1 MHRIHEAMEVTRSTT
16 CQMDRPTPPRQQ
28 QCSHCDSVE
37 ASHWSRSLDSDA
49 AVRADYALTTT
60 TTTTTMEVRIE
71 RFRPHAIDIFVFVCI
86 YVLCFCAATD
96 FSVNKDLYNSE
107 ILCVPKNVH
116 LFIF

>member
-1 MHRIHEAMEVTRSTT
+1 MRRWKSPGRPRAKWTDQLRRDNNNVPNATLWRQAIGRGQVTRE
-16 CQMDRPTPPRQQ
+16 RRYGP
-28 QCSHCDSVE
+28 
-37 ASHWSRSLDSDA
+37 SRLR
-49 AVRADYALTTT
+49 VKPLT

>member
-1 MHRIHEAMEVTRSTT
+1 MRL
-16 CQMDRPTPPRQQ
+16 CGGKL
-28 QCSHCDSVE
+28 SV
-37 ASHWSRSLDSDA
+37 AVRSLESDA
-49 AVRADYALTTT
+49 TVRAVYALT